1 MSAGWLPGLTAAE
14 ACARVVPLPD
24 EQFGTERLVHALTG
38 CHRMPAP
45 ALAERVEQV
54 TCDWLAH
61 GDHDDIAV
69 LALRAAGPGE
79 RTPRHLHAVPVPT
92 GSADAGETGP

>member
-1 MSAGWLPGLTAAE
+1 MTE
-14 ACARVVPLPD
+14 ARGGRRGD
-24 EQFGTERLVHALTG
+24 EQFGPERLVHAVTG

-45 ALAERVEQV
+45 ALAERIEQV

-69 LALRAAGPGE
+69 LALRATGPGG
-79 RTPRHLHAVPVPT
+79 RTPAAPALGARRHPDHGRGRPT
-92 GSADAGETGP
+92 P

>member
-1 MSAGWLPGLTAAE
+1 MAAAATSSSARSGWSP
-14 ACARVVPLPD
+14 P
-24 EQFGTERLVHALTG
+24 LTG
-38 CHRMPAP
+38 CQRMPAP

-69 LALRAAGPGE
+69 LALRATGPGG
-79 RTPRHLHAVPVPT
+79 RGSRHLHSVPAQA
-92 GSADAGETGP
+92 GADRQRETDA